1 MIVPA
6 AIVVAAAP
14 CSSSSSSAVA
24 VVVPALPL
32 ARPMATS
39 VVIFIAVAVVSA
51 VAAALGRHFLVDK
64 KRESQKYSE
73 QGGGGRRRK
82 KKNSLSPLLFTLS
95 TLSLSLSLASR
106 RRARDKACSSLSLSV
121 LLLPSVSLS
130 LPLSLARTALDL
142 IRAGARES
150 EREERKG
157 GTKNIKKPIHRR
169 RHTST
174 FFLFRSSQE
183 GGSLSEVACGRSHR
197 GGTHSRLP
205 LRGTARANRG
215 EGRRK
220 EDRRLSIDKGE
231 RASRERERR
240 RPSNFSKCRP
250 RQPCRTPRRA
260 RSSTRRSSGCSGAA
274 HCRSRRS
281 RCVVEERGRIFFSG
295 RGERER
301 EDVFFLASMVKTFR
315 RRSSA
320 KNDDNAHFLSF
331 PTSKKPLSLSLSL
344 SSPLFFFFFFH
355 NTGALRHGP

>member
-82 KKNSLSPLLFTLS
+82 KKTRSRPCSSLFQ
-95 TLSLSLSLASR
+95 LSLSLSLSLPGGELETR
-106 RRARDKACSSLSLSV
+106 RVVLSLSLFFSC
-121 LLLPSVSLS
+121 PASLS
-130 LPLSLARTALDL
+130 PSLSHSHAPRL
-142 IRAGARES
+142 ISFEPARERAKEKK
-150 EREERKG
+150 EREGQKTSKNPSIGADTPRPFSSSAAPKRAALSRKLPAAGRTG
-157 GTKNIKKPIHRR
+157 GA
-169 RHTST
+169 HT
-174 FFLFRSSQE
+174 RA
-183 GGSLSEVACGRSHR
+183 SLSEAQR
-197 GGTHSRLP
+197 
-205 LRGTARANRG
+205 ART
-215 EGRRK
+215 EEKDVGRRTGVSRSTK
-220 EDRRLSIDKGE
+220 ASE
-231 RASRERERR
+231 RRERESGVGHQTSRNVGPASPAGRR
-240 RPSNFSKCRP
+240 DVRAA
-250 RQPCRTPRRA
+250 RRA
-260 RSSTRRSSGCSGAA
+260 DRAVAPVQPTAGAGGQGALLRRGG
-274 HCRSRRS
+274 
-281 RCVVEERGRIFFSG
+281 
-295 RGERER
+295 GEKKR

>member
-281 RCVVEERGRIFFSG
+281 RCVVEERGGRKKERRCFFFSFD
-295 RGERER
+295 GENFSTAIER
-301 EDVFFLASMVKTFR
+301 KKRRQRSFSFFPDLEKT
-315 RRSSA
+315 
-320 KNDDNAHFLSF
+320 
-331 PTSKKPLSLSLSL
+331 PLSLSL